1 MSFRKFLFFVTI
13 LTLLLS
19 SSAFA
24 GSLSDIPDKPAIPK
38 LLGYVPNKIVVKFGP
53 GLFSGISK
61 ALFHSGKTGLPV
73 LDAIGAKHGAKFIKP
88 EFPGAQ
94 KRMLHGRVI
103 DLSGWHEIHF
113 AGRVPVEDIVKEY
126 KSIPGVID
134 AQPVSIHPVYA
145 TLNDQFYNSQWH
157 LPKIQA
163 AQAWDIETGN
173 SSIIVAILDT
183 GVRYFMQD
191 LGGSGTS
198 YADPTGTDGNMWI
211 NLAEKEGTPG
221 LDNDNNGFVNDWIGW
236 DFVESTDGDPLSFLI
251 ACSQGEDCDTADNDP
266 RDFNGH
272 GTHCAG
278 SVAAMS
284 NNGYAVASVS
294 GGWGDGTFET
304 AGNGVKV
311 MPLRIGWSASFLG
324 ILELGVVD
332 MSYAAQAFVYAADNG
347 ARIASCSWGSENTG
361 GIQDAI
367 DYFLASGGL
376 IFIAAGNDG
385 LDNPD
390 YISSLSGG
398 LYERIIKVAATDQND
413 CRASF
418 SNYGN
423 WVTLSAPGVG
433 IWSTYHLHSDP
444 VNDYVAPM
452 DGTSMAA
459 PLAASVA
466 ALIWS
471 HNPDLTADEV
481 KDRLLSSADSIDGL
495 SCNSAYAGEIGAGR
509 INAYRAVSSTEP
521 PPAPANAGTLQFSA
535 ATSSIGESGGSI
547 LTTVTRTGGSSGPV
561 GVSYATANGTATAGS
576 DYTSMS
582 GTLSWADGDTASKT
596 FSIFITDDSLNE
608 LDETFTVTLSSP
620 TGGATLGSPSSATV
634 TIVDDDPMP
643 TVQFSAASS
652 SGSEATTPAL
662 IAVMLSAAS
671 GQTVTVKYATTDG
684 TATAGSDYTSTSGT
698 LTFNPGVTTQAIS
711 VPVLNDTVA
720 ESDETFTVT
729 LSVPVN
735 ATLGA
740 LTAHSYTIL
749 DKVPQVGVKSVITGK
764 FIMEG
769 KGRNKTTS
777 FVGATTFQQGDGV
790 VIRTEIGSSDG
801 DPVGGATVTIMI
813 SGPENHTLAGVTD
826 GTGHVEVTWQ
836 TTKPNKRGI
845 GGTTTG
851 TYTAKIANVFAS
863 GYAWDGIP
871 QSKGFTVS
879 PN

>member
-13 LTLLLS
+13 LTLSLS
-19 SSAFA
+19 YSAFA

-61 ALFHSGKTGLPV
+61 GLFHSGKTGLPA
-73 LDAIGAKHGAKFIKP
+73 LDVIGAKHGAKFIKP

-113 AGRVPVEDIVKEY
+113 TGRVPVEEVVKEY

-145 TLNDQFYNSQWH
+145 TPNDQFYNSQWH
-157 LPKIQA
+157 LPKILA
-163 AQAWDIETGN
+163 PQAWDIETGN
-173 SSIIVAILDT
+173 SSIIVAVLDT

-236 DFVESTDGDPLSFLI
+236 DFVERTDTDPLSFLI

-278 SVAAMS
+278 SVAAMN

-294 GGWGDGTFET
+294 GGWGDGTFKT

-324 ILELGVVD
+324 LLELGVVD

-361 GIQDAI
+361 GIRDAI

-385 LDNPD
+385 ADNPD
-390 YISSLSGG
+390 YISTLSGG
-398 LYERIIKVAATDQND
+398 WYEKIIKVAASDQSD
-413 CRASF
+413 CKADF
-418 SNYGN
+418 SNFGT

-471 HNPDLTADEV
+471 YNPDVTADEV

-495 SCNSAYAGEIGAGR
+495 SCNSAYAGKIGAGR
-509 INAYRAVSSTEP
+509 INAYRAISSTEP
-521 PPAPANAGTLQFSA
+521 PPPANAGTLQFSA
-535 ATSSIGESGGSI
+535 ATSSVGESGGSVLI
-547 LTTVTRTGGSSGPV
+547 TVTRTGGSSGPV

-576 DYTSMS
+576 DYISAS
-582 GTLSWADGDTASKT
+582 GTLSWADGDTTSKT

-608 LDETFTVTLSSP
+608 LDETFTVTLSIP

-634 TIVDDDPMP
+634 TIVDDDLMP
-643 TVQFSAASS
+643 TVQFSGAGS
-652 SGSEATTPAL
+652 SGSEATTPAS
-662 IAVMLSAAS
+662 IAVTLSAAS
-671 GQTVTVKYATTDG
+671 GQTVMVNYSTTDG
-684 TATAGSDYTSTSGT
+684 TATAGLDYSSTSGT
-698 LTFNPGVTTQAIS
+698 LTFNPGVKTQTIS
-711 VPVLNDTVA
+711 IPILKDTVV
-720 ESDETFTVT
+720 EGDETFTVK
-729 LSVPVN
+729 LSNSVN
-735 ATLGA
+735 ATLGVIA
-740 LTAHSYTIL
+740 SHTYTIQ
-749 DKVPQVGVKSVITGK
+749 DEFPKTTAMDITTGK
-764 FIMEG
+764 YTMVG
-769 KGRNKTTS
+769 KGKNKTPNYQDTD
-777 FVGATTFQQGDGV
+777 TFQQGDGV
-790 VIRTEIGSSDG
+790 VIRAHIESAGG
-801 DPVGGATVTIMI
+801 NFLAGATVTIMI
-813 SGPENHTLAGVTD
+813 SGPEYHTLAGVTD
-826 GTGHVEVTWQ
+826 GTGQVEVTLQ

-845 GGTTTG
+845 GGTFTG
-851 TYTAKIANVFAS
+851 QYTATIANVYAS
-863 GYAWDGIP
+863 GYTWDGIP
-871 QSKGFTVS
+871 QSKVFS
-879 PN
+879 LD